1 MGDAPARALGEDDRI
16 RRAHAEHE
24 TVEGILSRVADA
36 TGCYLYAG
44 RLHRDERWELLHRG
58 PGLDRLVGRPVA
70 PEEGDEAFVAAVH
83 PEDRAAWQ
91 AASSFDLLER
101 EGRVV
106 VELRLIGADGA
117 TRWVRDTYLARPDG
131 RGALLI
137 DGVTLDITRERASA
151 EEAEEAYAMLRAAA
165 DAVAAYL
172 YVMEADGVGG
182 YRTVYEGPGL
192 DALMGCDRDTPV
204 SDAEFDAAVHA
215 DDRADYDAA
224 FQRNLLGHDTESEY
238 RRRGRDGVVRWVS
251 DIARARRLPD
261 GRVRIEGLIY
271 DVSERRRMLEE
282 LELARHDAERRSRTD
297 SLTGAFNR
305 RHVAEAIHAELR
317 RAQREGGAPGV
328 VVIDLDGFKRVN
340 DTHGH
345 QAGDAVLVEVVRRLH
360 AAVRPYDVVGRW
372 GGEELAVLVP
382 AVPDDESLRAIGE
395 QLRNAVRMQ
404 PVTIDEQTRLR
415 VTASVGA
422 ARAEPGLWSVDGL
435 LDAADRALYAAK
447 RRGRDR
453 VVLISDLTVEDL
465 VAEEPEA
472 IRLAR
477 ALALQAA
484 LRESMPERHAEEV
497 AELAEATATRMG
509 LSPTTV
515 YRCRLGGWLH
525 DVGKTSLPDSILL
538 HAEPL
543 EDVQWE
549 ALRAHVIQGEA
560 VVRQVAGLGE
570 AGDAVRHHHE
580 RWDGEGYP
588 DGLAG
593 DAIPIEA
600 RVVAACNAY
609 SSMTTARPF
618 RAARAVT
625 DAVDELRRGAGHQFD
640 PVVVAALVAV
650 LEGSPEGDFEPV
662 ERLLEP

>member
-1 MGDAPARALGEDDRI
+1 
-16 RRAHAEHE
+16 
-24 TVEGILSRVADA
+24 
-36 TGCYLYAG
+36 
-44 RLHRDERWELLHRG
+44 
-58 PGLDRLVGRPVA
+58 
-70 PEEGDEAFVAAVH
+70 
-83 PEDRAAWQ
+83 
-91 AASSFDLLER
+91 
-101 EGRVV
+101 
-106 VELRLIGADGA
+106 
-117 TRWVRDTYLARPDG
+117 
-131 RGALLI
+131 
-137 DGVTLDITRERASA
+137 
-151 EEAEEAYAMLRAAA
+151 ML
-165 DAVAAYL
+165 
-172 YVMEADGVGG
+172 
-182 YRTVYEGPGL
+182 
-192 DALMGCDRDTPV
+192 
-204 SDAEFDAAVHA
+204 
-215 DDRADYDAA
+215 
-224 FQRNLLGHDTESEY
+224 
-238 RRRGRDGVVRWVS
+238 
-251 DIARARRLPD
+251 
-261 GRVRIEGLIY
+261 
-271 DVSERRRMLEE
+271 
-282 LELARHDAERRSRTD
+282 
-297 SLTGAFNR
+297 
-305 RHVAEAIHAELR
+305 
-317 RAQREGGAPGV
+317 
-328 VVIDLDGFKRVN
+328 VIDLDGFKRVN

-345 QAGDAVLVEVVRRLH
+345 QAGDTVLVEVVRRLQT
-360 AAVRPYDVVGRW
+360 AVRPYDVVGRW
-372 GGEELAVLVP
+372 GGEEIAVLVP

-395 QLRNAVRMQ
+395 QLRSAVRVQ

-497 AELAEATATRMG
+497 AELAEATANRLG

-549 ALRAHVIQGEA
+549 ALRAARDPGRGRRA
-560 VVRQVAGLGE
+560 PGRRAGRGRRRRPPPPRALGRPGLSRR
-570 AGDAVRHHHE
+570 AGRRRD
-580 RWDGEGYP
+580 
-588 DGLAG
+588 
-593 DAIPIEA
+593 PIEA

-618 RAARAVT
+618 RAARASA
-625 DAVDELRRGAGHQFD
+625 DAIEELRRGAGNQFD
-640 PVVVAALVAV
+640 PAVVAALVAV
-650 LEGSPEGDFEPV
+650 PEGTVDGELDAV